1 MNKKSREFLD
11 RLASDYVFVA
21 DGAMGTM
28 LYSKGIFINR
38 CFDELNLSAPD
49 LVKEVHEEYLA
60 AGAEIIETNSYGANR
75 FKLRPHGFEEKLREI
90 NIAAARLAREVAGER
105 ALVAGS
111 IGPLNPS
118 PLKAIAQKRADDV
131 YEAFREQAE
140 ALAEGGVD
148 LLIIETIS
156 DLDELRLAI
165 KACKEVCDLP
175 LIASITHNEDN
186 KTVFGD
192 TPEECVAGVEQWGAD
207 IAGVNCSTGPRSMLV
222 SLERMAAVSNLPF
235 SAMPNAGSPQI
246 VDGRYIYLS
255 SPEYMAEYAKRFIQ
269 QAGVSIVG
277 GCCGTT
283 PAHIKA
289 IRSAVRALRPTK
301 IAVTVEAPVLEDRP
315 PAIEPIDTAEKSP
328 LARKLRRKFVT
339 CIELTPP
346 RGPDPEK
353 ALKSAA
359 MLKEY
364 GVDCVNIPDG
374 PRASARI
381 SPMVLAWLVE
391 REVGMETILHY
402 TCRDRNIL
410 GMQSDLQGAHAL
422 ALRNILAV
430 TGDPPKIGDYPDATA
445 VFDID
450 AIGLVHMLHH
460 LNCGQDLVGN
470 PIGSQTAFHIGV
482 GANPGA
488 INLER
493 EIGRYRR
500 KVEAGAEFVL
510 TQPVFDVRKLE
521 SFLEVTRDFR
531 LPMIVGVLPLLSHRN
546 AEFLHN
552 EVPGMLI
559 PDEIMRRM
567 AGISGDEAARHEG
580 ILIAREAVAE
590 ARTLEGVCGVYI
602 MPPFGRYPMALEVL
616 EAL

>member
-1 MNKKSREFLD
+1 MKSKSHEFAD
-11 RLASDYVFVA
+11 RLASDYVYVA

-28 LYSKGIFINR
+28 LYAKGIFINR

-49 LVKEVHEEYLA
+49 LVKEIHQEYVA
-60 AGAEIIETNSYGANR
+60 AGAEIIETNTYGANR
-75 FKLRPHGFEEKLREI
+75 FKLRPHGFEEKLRDI
-90 NIAAARLAREVAGER
+90 NIAAARLAREVATDR

-111 IGPLNPS
+111 MGPLAPS
-118 PLKAIAQKRADDV
+118 PLKAMAQRRAEDV
-131 YEAFREQAE
+131 YDAFHEQVE

-165 KACKEVCDLP
+165 KACKDVCDLP
-175 LIASITHNEDN
+175 IIASVTHNEDN

-192 TPEECVAGVEQWGAD
+192 TPEECAAGIEQWGAD
-207 IAGVNCSTGPRSMLV
+207 VAGVNCSTGPRAMLA
-222 SLERMAAVSNLPF
+222 SLQRMGAVTKLPF
-235 SAMPNAGSPQI
+235 SAMPNAGSPQL

-269 QAGVSIVG
+269 RAGVSIIG

-289 IRSAVRALRPTK
+289 IRSAVRALRPSR
-301 IAVTVEAPVLEDRP
+301 IAISIEAPSLDDRP
-315 PAIEPIDTAEKSP
+315 PAEEPVETSLKSP

-339 CIELTPP
+339 SIELTPP
-346 RGPDPEK
+346 RSPDPAK

-391 REVGMETILHY
+391 HEVGMETILHY

-422 ALRNILAV
+422 GLRNVLAV

-450 AIGLVHMLHH
+450 AIGLVRMIYR

-470 PIGSQTAFHIGV
+470 PIGSQTAFHVGV

-488 INLER
+488 INIEKELER
-493 EIGRYRR
+493 YGR
-500 KVEAGAEFVL
+500 KVEAGAEYVL
-510 TQPVFDVRKLE
+510 TQPVFDVRLLE
-521 SFLEVTRDFR
+521 SFLANTRESR
-531 LPMIVGVLPLLSHRN
+531 LPTMVGILPLLSHRN

-552 EVPGMLI
+552 EVPGMQI
-559 PDEIMRRM
+559 PDVVMKRM
-567 AGISGDEAARHEG
+567 AKISGDEAARREG
-580 ILIAREAVAE
+580 ILIAREAIAE
-590 ARTLEGVCGVYI
+590 ARTLEGVSGVYI

-616 EAL
+616 EAI

>member
-1 MNKKSREFLD
+1 
-11 RLASDYVFVA
+11 
-21 DGAMGTM
+21 
-28 LYSKGIFINR
+28 
-38 CFDELNLSAPD
+38 
-49 LVKEVHEEYLA
+49 
-60 AGAEIIETNSYGANR
+60 
-75 FKLRPHGFEEKLREI
+75 LRDI
-90 NIAAARLAREVAGER
+90 NIASAKLAREVAADR

-111 IGPLNPS
+111 LGPLAPS
-118 PLKAIAQKRADDV
+118 PLKAIAQRRAGDV
-131 YEAFREQAE
+131 YEAFHEQVE
-140 ALAEGGVD
+140 ALVEGGVD

-165 KACKEVCDLP
+165 KACKDVCDLP
-175 LIASITHNEDN
+175 VIASVTHNEDN

-192 TPEECVAGVEQWGAD
+192 TPEECAAGIEQWGAD
-207 IAGVNCSTGPRSMLV
+207 VAGVNCSTGPRAMLE
-222 SLERMAAVSNLPF
+222 SLERMAAVTKLPF
-235 SAMPNAGSPQI
+235 VAMPNAGSPQL

-269 QAGVSIVG
+269 RAGVSIVG

-283 PAHIKA
+283 PVHIRA
-289 IRSAVRALRPTK
+289 IRSAVRALRPSR
-301 IAVTVEAPVLEDRP
+301 IAVSIEAPSLEVRP
-315 PAIEPIDTAEKSP
+315 PAEEPVETTKKSP

-339 CIELTPP
+339 SVELTPP
-346 RGPDPEK
+346 RSPDPAR

-422 ALRNILAV
+422 GLPNVLAV

-450 AIGLVHMLHH
+450 SIGLVRMLYR

-470 PIGSQTAFHIGV
+470 PIGSQTAFHVGV

-488 INLER
+488 INIEKELE
-493 EIGRYRR
+493 RYRR

-510 TQPVFDVRKLE
+510 TQPVFDVRLLE
-521 SFLEVTRDFR
+521 SFLANTKEFR
-531 LPMIVGVLPLLSHRN
+531 LPTMVGILPLLSHRN

-552 EVPGMLI
+552 EVPGMQI
-559 PDEIMRRM
+559 PDAVMKRM
-567 AGISGDEAARHEG
+567 AKISGDEAARHEG
-580 ILIAREAVAE
+580 ILVAREAVAE
-590 ARTLEGVCGVYI
+590 ARELEGVCGVYV

-616 EAL
+616 EAI

>member
-1 MNKKSREFLD
+1 LGKGTSVFLE
-11 RLASDYVFVA
+11 RLASDYVYVA

-28 LYSKGIFINR
+28 LYAKGIYINR
-38 CFDELNLSAPD
+38 CFDELNLSAPE
-49 LVKEVHEEYLA
+49 LVMEIHEEYLS

-75 FKLRPHGFEEKLREI
+75 FKLRPHGFEDKLREI
-90 NIAAARLAREVAGER
+90 NIAAARLARAAAGGR

-131 YEAFREQAE
+131 YEAFRDQAE

-148 LLIIETIS
+148 LLIIETIN

-165 KACKEVCDLP
+165 KACKDVCDLP
-175 LIASITHNEDN
+175 LVASVTHNEDN
-186 KTVFGD
+186 RTVFGD
-192 TPEECVAGVEQWGAD
+192 TPEECVAGIEQWGAD
-207 IAGVNCSTGPRSMLV
+207 VAGVNCSTGPRAMLI
-222 SLERMAAVSNLPF
+222 SLERMAAVSKLPF

-255 SPEYMAEYAKRFIQ
+255 SPEYMAEYARRFIER
-269 QAGVSIVG
+269 AGVHIVG

-283 PAHIKA
+283 PAHIRA
-289 IRSAVRALRPTK
+289 IKSAVRALRP
-301 IAVTVEAPVLEDRP
+301 ARVSVTVEAPALEERP
-315 PAIEPIDTAEKSP
+315 PAIEPVETGQKSP
-328 LARKLRRKFVT
+328 LARKLLRKFVT
-339 CIELTPP
+339 SIELTPP
-346 RGPDPEK
+346 RGPEPER
-353 ALKSAA
+353 ALKAAA

-422 ALRNILAV
+422 GLRNILAV

-450 AIGLVHMLHH
+450 SIGLVHMIFH

-470 PIGSQTAFHIGV
+470 PIGAQTAFHVGI

-488 INLER
+488 LNFETELE
-493 EIGRYRR
+493 RYRR

-521 SFLEVTRDFR
+521 TFLERTKELR
-531 LPMIVGVLPLLSHRN
+531 LPTIVGILPLLSHRN

-552 EVPGMLI
+552 EVPGMQI
-559 PDEIMRRM
+559 PPEVMKRM
-567 AGISGDEAARHEG
+567 EGVGGDEAARREG

-590 ARTLEGVCGVYI
+590 VRALEGVRGVYI

-616 EAL
+616 EVL